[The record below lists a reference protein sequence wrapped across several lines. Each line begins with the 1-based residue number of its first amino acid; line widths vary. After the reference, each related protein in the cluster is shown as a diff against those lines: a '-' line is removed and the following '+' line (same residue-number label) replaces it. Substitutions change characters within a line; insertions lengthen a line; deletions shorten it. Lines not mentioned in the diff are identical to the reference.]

1 MGGLE
6 MKENNYILQMENIT
20 KEFPGVKALDDVQ
33 LKVRKGSVHAL
44 MGENGAGKSTLMKI
58 IIGMYKP
65 DTGKIIFDGEELVL
79 TNINDALDKGI
90 SMIHQELSPI
100 PEMTVAENIFLGR
113 EPTYGKSGLVNNKK
127 LNQMT
132 RDLLNSLE
140 INLNPKTKM
149 VDLSIANT
157 QMVEIA
163 KAISFD
169 SKLVIMDEPTSAI
182 TEKEVGQLFKMIR
195 SLKKKGVGIIYITHK
210 MSELYEIA
218 DDISVFRDGKYIG
231 TDSSKNMKNEDLIK
245 MMVGRELNQV
255 FNKPKP
261 KIGEVALSVKNL
273 THAGDFEDVSF
284 EVRKGEIVGFAGL
297 MGAGRTEVLEAIFG
311 VKTAEQ
317 GEIHIHGEKVTIK
330 SPQDAIKNN
339 LGFLTEDRKLTGL
352 FLPLSVRENMIT
364 VNIDQYI
371 SMGLLNAKK
380 IKEDCQ
386 KQKES
391 LLIKTPNIEQIVENL
406 SGGNQQKVLLAR
418 WLLKNPDILFLD
430 EPTRGIDVG
439 AKSEFYNIIFEL
451 AQQGK
456 AIIVVSSEMAEILGL
471 CDRVLVMHEG
481 HISGELSREDATQE
495 KIMQYATGQ
504 VKQEEK
510 VQDIIEEKQVALT

>member
-1 MGGLE
+1 MSD
-6 MKENNYILQMENIT
+6 YILELKNVT
-20 KEFPGVKALDDVQ
+20 KEFPGVKALDNVQ

-58 IIGMYKP
+58 IIGMYTP
-65 DTGKIIFDGEELVL
+65 DTGEIFFDGEKIKFN
-79 TNINDALDKGI
+79 NINDSLDKGI

-100 PEMTVAENIFLGR
+100 PEMTIAENIFLGR
-113 EPTYGKSGLVNNKK
+113 EPTYGKSGLVNNRE
-127 LNQMT
+127 LYQMT
-132 RDLLNSLE
+132 RDLLKSLE
-140 INLNPKTKM
+140 INLDPKTKM
-149 VDLSIANT
+149 IDLSIANT

-182 TEKEVGQLFKMIR
+182 TEKEVAQLFKMIR
-195 SLKKKGVGIIYITHK
+195 SLKEKGVGIIYITHK

-218 DDISVFRDGKYIG
+218 DDISVFRDGQYIG
-231 TDSSKNMKNEDLIK
+231 TDRAADMEKDRLIK

-255 FNKPKP
+255 FNKPDS

-273 THAGDFEDVSF
+273 RHEGSFKDVNF
-284 EVRKGEIVGFAGL
+284 QVRKGEIVCFAGL
-297 MGAGRTEVLEAIFG
+297 MGAGRTEVMETIFG
-311 VKTAEQ
+311 VKSAHE
-317 GEIHIHGEKVTIK
+317 GEVYVHGKQVNIK

-371 SMGLLNAKK
+371 SMGLLNYKK
-380 IKEDCQ
+380 VKSDCQ
-386 KQKES
+386 TQKES
-391 LLIKTPNIEQIVENL
+391 LRIKTPNIDQIVENL

-451 AQQGK
+451 ASQGK
-456 AIIVVSSEMAEILGL
+456 AIVVVSSEMAEILGL
-471 CDRVLVMHEG
+471 CDRVIVMHEG
-481 HISGELSREDATQE
+481 KITGELSREEANQE

-504 VKQEEK
+504 AENVEK
-510 VQDIIEEKQVALT
+510 SNEISDAEKIV